1 MSASAKYAELTQS
14 FNIWMAYIFQ
24 DFSFLDKT
32 PYQEVYN
39 SVESILSFIYY
50 EYVDNVFL
58 FNNGITTDLE
68 TDK

>member
-1 MSASAKYAELTQS
+1 
-14 FNIWMAYIFQ
+14 MAYIFQ